1 MRKENLEVIA
11 NEVTKNCLGR
21 LDNYADED
29 MWYAF
34 RDGVKAGIL
43 EGRNLHNEVLNQAM
57 SMCNRPQ
64 KPDNLKRA
72 INALRA
78 VEGLDKEFVIGDEE

>member
-43 EGRNLHNEVLNQAM
+43 EGRNLYNEVMNRAI
-57 SMCNRPQ
+57 SICNRPQ
-64 KPDNLKRA
+64 NPKHLKRA
-72 INALRA
+72 INALRS
-78 VEGLDKEFVIGDEE
+78 VEGLEWEFAMRDEE